1 MVGAGGFEPPKHYAA
16 DLQSVPIG
24 HSGKLPYSIF
34 RLQSRWLLDY
44 YNKDILKK
52 QALFSKKLFYRV
64 PTTMFF
70 KASPLPF
77 LFCDLLALNSYLD
90 FSRRAMYNK
99 YVVYV
104 SVAQLD
110 RAHAS

>member
-34 RLQSRWLLDY
+34 PLQSRWLLDY

-70 KASPLPF
+70 KTF
-77 LFCDLLALNSYLD
+77 LFCDLLALNSHLD

-99 YVVYV
+99 YVVVYV